1 VDFVIDMLANKKR
14 TDIAG
19 NRLWVRRME
28 KCPGFVSDTVS
39 YVTIN
44 NIPYDYLWRLN
55 ARIDG
60 DPCNFECKN
69 LRWEPTGLKMEFW
82 SENLIIEEKKFIDRN
97 DRFISILDIRNR
109 REYDQNVELEVDTLY
124 KSLENHRSAT
134 ANPFFQRWNNKGKDH
149 VICKLNVECNARQ
162 IFRHVVRTEMCIYSK
177 GFQVQEDN
185 CTLKKSFTLT
195 GNQQIR
201 VVIAGYMDHTG
212 TMNPGDFIQQMDNE
226 PNIYS
231 CYDEYFIKWFK
242 DHVPG
247 FSCSSEDVEKL
258 YYYRWYL
265 VYKNLIYPQIDCFQ
279 NACFYEGKDVISVP
293 CCCSAPMHI
302 DEAKW
307 IRDPGISQGYASS
320 LLESQVEEGMEK
332 GRFRDSYLNYFPAA
346 IWNTYL
352 VQKDPAIIDK
362 YVDRIADF
370 VNWESGDQF
379 VIEEDMLPVV
389 TGTWRTAMEY
399 QPSFFEFTEPKWDHT
414 KSAPFNKERETA
426 LKRID
431 EAVFLYL
438 NLQALHKMLVLK
450 GRDSEADRYKEKLG
464 KLRENIISK
473 MWDEDSR
480 FFYDLEPKSD
490 AKALLSRSVVGFFP
504 GLADILQE
512 EHMSMYDYLGDPE
525 EFYTEYPIPT
535 VSKKCPAY
543 APDNVW
549 LIGPNA
555 TASNPYKYPCCWNGP
570 SWHFS
575 NSITLDGLGASI
587 QKFENAKSYVELFRD
602 LWNKWTKSQ
611 IQDEENNIIN
621 TCESVNPETGVWNK
635 EVYDYFHSYYNAILI
650 SRIIGI
656 IPEESE
662 ILRIRPLDMGWDYFI
677 MENVLYHGKL
687 ITISWR
693 KRECKKHFHID
704 EGMTVMVDGKLA
716 AKSNCLTEV
725 VIHLDMQ

>member
-1 VDFVIDMLANKKR
+1 MDFIIEMLANQIR
-14 TDIAG
+14 TDITG

-28 KCPGFVSDTVS
+28 KCPGFVSDKLS
-39 YVTIN
+39 YVTLN
-44 NIPYDYLWRLN
+44 NLPYGYLWRLN
-55 ARIDG
+55 ATIDG
-60 DPCNFECKN
+60 DPCSFECKN
-69 LRWEPTGLKMEFW
+69 MRWEPTGLKMEFW
-82 SENLIIEEKKFIDRN
+82 SESLIMKEKKFIDRK

-109 REYDQNVELEVDTLY
+109 REHDLNVELEVDTLY
-124 KSLENHRSAT
+124 TSLGNHRSAT
-134 ANPFFQRWNNKGKDH
+134 ANPFFLRWNNKGKDH

-162 IFRHVVRTEMCIYSK
+162 IFRQVVKTEVCIYCK

-185 CTLKKSFTLT
+185 GTLKKRFILP

-201 VVIAGYMDHTG
+201 VVIAGYMDHTEH
-212 TMNPGDFIQQMDNE
+212 MNPDDFIRQIDNE
-226 PNIYS
+226 QNIYS
-231 CYDEYFIKWFK
+231 CYDNDFIKWFE

-247 FSCSSEDVEKL
+247 FSCSSVDVEKL

-265 VYKNLIYPQIDCFQ
+265 VYKNLIYPQIDSFHK
-279 NACFYEGKDVISVP
+279 ACFYEGKDVISVP
-293 CCCSAPMHI
+293 CCCSAPMQI
-302 DEAKW
+302 DETKW
-307 IRDPGISQGYASS
+307 IRDPGFSQGHASS

-346 IWNTYL
+346 IWNMYL
-352 VQKDPAIIDK
+352 VQKDPAIIDE

-379 VIEEDMLPVV
+379 VNEEDMLPVV

-399 QPSFFEFTEPKWDHT
+399 QPSFFEFTEPRWDHT

-438 NLQALHKMLVLK
+438 NLQALIKMLDLK
-450 GRDSEADRYKEKLG
+450 GRTAEADRYKEKLN

-473 MWDEDSR
+473 MWDEDTR

-504 GLADILQE
+504 GLADILRE

-525 EFYTEYPIPT
+525 EFYAEYPIPT

-549 LIGPNA
+549 LVGPH
-555 TASNPYKYPCCWNGP
+555 ASANNPYKYSCCWNGP

-575 NSITLDGLGASI
+575 NSIALDGLGASI
-587 QKFENAKSYVELFRD
+587 QKFENAKAYVELFRD

-611 IQDEENNIIN
+611 IQDEEHNIIN
-621 TCESVNPETGVWNK
+621 TGESLNPETGVWNK

-656 IPEESE
+656 IPEESD
-662 ILRIRPLDMGWDYFI
+662 ILRIRPLDMEWDYFI
-677 MENVLYHGKL
+677 MENVLYHGKF
-687 ITISWR
+687 ITITWR
-693 KRECKKHFHID
+693 KPECRKNVHID

-716 AKSNCLTEV
+716 AKSDCLTEV
-725 VIHLDMQ
+725 VIHLDK

>member
-1 VDFVIDMLANKKR
+1 MDFVIDMLANKTR

-44 NIPYDYLWRLN
+44 NIPYDYLWRLR
-55 ARIDG
+55 ATIDG
-60 DPCNFECKN
+60 DPCSFECTS
-69 LRWEPTGLKMEFW
+69 LRWEPTGLKMEF
-82 SENLIIEEKKFIDRN
+82 SSDSLIMEEKKFIDRK

-109 REYDQNVELEVDTLY
+109 LAHDLNVELDVDTLY

-134 ANPFFQRWNNKGKDH
+134 ANPFFFRWNNKGKDH

-162 IFRHVVRTEMCIYSK
+162 IFRHAVKAEVCIYSK
-177 GFQVQEDN
+177 GFRVQEDN
-185 CTLKKSFTLT
+185 CTLKRSLLLT

-201 VVIAGYMDHTG
+201 VVIAGYMDHTEN
-212 TMNPGDFIQQMDNE
+212 MNPGDFIRHIDKE
-226 PNIYS
+226 ENIYS
-231 CYDEYFIKWFK
+231 CYDDYFIQWFEVN
-242 DHVPG
+242 VPG
-247 FSCSSEDVEKL
+247 FSCSAADAEKL

-265 VYKNLIYPQIDCFQ
+265 VYKNLIYPEIDCFQ
-279 NACFYEGKDVISVP
+279 KACFYEGKDVISVP

-307 IRDPGISQGYASS
+307 IRDPSISHGYASS
-320 LLESQVEEGMEK
+320 LLDSQVEEGMEK

-346 IWNTYL
+346 VWNMYL
-352 VQKDPAIIDK
+352 VQKDPAIIDE

-379 VIEEDMLPVV
+379 VHEEDMLPVV

-438 NLQALHKMLVLK
+438 NLQALQKMLALK
-450 GRDSEADRYKEKLG
+450 GRYTEADRYQEKWN
-464 KLRENIISK
+464 KLKENIISK

-480 FFYDLEPKSD
+480 FFYDLEPTSD

-504 GLADILQE
+504 GLTDILQE
-512 EHMSMYDYLGDPE
+512 EHMSMYNYLGDPE

-535 VSKKCPAY
+535 VSKRCPAY

-549 LIGPNA
+549 LIGPH
-555 TASNPYKYPCCWNGP
+555 ASAGNPYRYPCCWNGP

-575 NSITLDGLGASI
+575 NSIALDGLGASI
-587 QKFENAKSYVELFRD
+587 QQFENAKAYVELFRD
-602 LWNKWTKSQ
+602 LWNKWTKAQ
-611 IQDEENNIIN
+611 IQDEENNIVN
-621 TCESVNPETGVWNK
+621 TSESVNPETGVWNK

-650 SRIIGI
+650 SRIIGM

-677 MENVLYHGKL
+677 LENVLYHGKL

-693 KRECKKHFHID
+693 KRECKKNVRID
-704 EGMTVMVDGKLA
+704 EGMTVTVDGKLA
-716 AKSNCLTEV
+716 ATSDCLTEV